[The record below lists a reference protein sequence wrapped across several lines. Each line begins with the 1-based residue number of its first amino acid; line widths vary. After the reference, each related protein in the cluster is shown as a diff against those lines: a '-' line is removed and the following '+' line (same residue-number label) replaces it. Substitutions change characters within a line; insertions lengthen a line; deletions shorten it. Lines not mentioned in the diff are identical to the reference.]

1 MIVGLL
7 LSLLNVGLVIVPI
20 GGAVGTLAGIDYYRR
35 QHGQAPLWS
44 GDGDDGGGG
53 DSSGGYGGGDGGSGG
68 NSSSGNYTG
77 WDGNKPN
84 ATTVLGGV
92 TVSEYCQQYNSVHV
106 NTTTGQN
113 YTRMSSLFFCFP
125 PHLNA
130 PLTTIVNPNAWGWT
144 ESDGGGLC
152 LNVTTF
158 NNETYATNTTAPA
171 WSATWQYDE
180 GSADQPVHAYPNI
193 MIDGGV
199 LPVKLGKVGMM
210 RLDVQWAYVDAGV
223 AVVGTIPTS
232 TKTSTT
238 KATTATAKTAATTT
252 DTGTAATT
260 TTATTPTTAAAAV
273 ESSSSPSSSADAAA
287 ALSTIGTTKAAT
299 GVTARSV
306 NDVTFSANVA
316 VDMFFDADSDLAGL
330 TANATYEIMVWLA
343 QFGEYTDPVGFA
355 EGIVASQVVAGVN
368 FTLYAGTNDKE
379 QHVLT
384 WIAEDAAPKFN
395 GSLLPLITGLSTAN
409 ATLTKYPTSTDYLGY
424 FAFGSEAY
432 YSADEVTF
440 EVEQLSM
447 DIW

>member
-7 LSLLNVGLVIVPI
+7 LSVLNVGLVAVPI

-35 QHGQAPLWS
+35 QHGLAPLWS
-44 GDGDDGGGG
+44 GGDDDGGGG
-53 DSSGGYGGGDGGSGG
+53 SGGYGGGSGSSGGSGG
-68 NSSSGNYTG
+68 GNSSGNYTG
-77 WDGNKPN
+77 WDGDKPN
-84 ATTVLGGV
+84 ATTVVGGI
-92 TVSEYCQQYNSVHV
+92 TISEYCQQYNSILV

-113 YTRMSSLFFCFP
+113 YTL
-125 PHLNA
+125 
-130 PLTTIVNPNAWGWT
+130 NPNAWGWT

-152 LNVTTF
+152 LNVTTY

-193 MIDGGV
+193 IIDGDV

-232 TKTSTT
+232 TKTSST

-252 DTGTAATT
+252 GTGTVTT
-260 TTATTPTTAAAAV
+260 TLATTATTPTAAASAV
-273 ESSSSPSSSADAAA
+273 ESSSSSSAEAAA
-287 ALSTIGTTKAAT
+287 PLSTIGTTKAAT
-299 GVTARSV
+299 VAARSV

-343 QFGEYTDPVGFA
+343 QFGEYTDPIGYA
-355 EGIVASQVVAGVN
+355 EGIVASQVVADVN

-395 GSLLPLITGLSTAN
+395 GSLLPLITGLATAN
-409 ATLTKYPTSTDYLGY
+409 ASLTKYPTSTDYLGY

-440 EVEQLSM
+440 DVERLSM